1 MTDNS
6 KTPASHSQKP
16 HDARRTWARPVLTHY
31 GPIGKLTQGNSGTM
45 NDGSS
50 GKKNCL

>member
-1 MTDNS
+1 MSEDRKN
-6 KTPASHSQKP
+6 ASQTAKSSG
-16 HDARRTWARPVLTHY
+16 ARRPWTKPTVTAY

-50 GKKNCL
+50 GKKTCL